1 MKRFTAAALAA
12 ATAISLAAAP
22 AQAAEG
28 SSKAYSEC
36 VTALRQY
43 DNEKDKA
50 LKGGDATDKATA
62 AIIDGILKGAF
73 EEAGIQGSSNEGTC
87 INVLTHPTSEYRSN
101 ALAFLILVPLAIVG
115 VLAGAAAYA
124 GVIPGVQLPF

>member
-1 MKRFTAAALAA
+1 MKRTAAAVLAA
-12 ATAISLAAAP
+12 TTALSLAAVP

-36 VTALRQY
+36 VTALKQY
-43 DNEKDKA
+43 DNEKEKA
-50 LKGGDATDKATA
+50 LKSGDATDKATA
-62 AIIDGILKGAF
+62 ALADGILKGAF
-73 EEAGIQGSSNEGTC
+73 EEAGIQGSTNEGTC
-87 INVLTHPTSEYRSN
+87 IKVLTHPTSDYRSS

-115 VLAGAAAYA
+115 VLGAGAAYA

>member
-12 ATAISLAAAP
+12 TTAISLAVAP

-36 VTALRQY
+36 VTGLNKY
-43 DNEKDKA
+43 DIDKEKA
-50 LKGGDATDKATA
+50 LKSGDSTDA
-62 AIIDGILKGAF
+62 AAAALADGLVKGAF

-87 INVLTHPTSEYRSN
+87 LKALTHPQSDYRSS

-115 VLAGAAAYA
+115 VLAGGAAAA
-124 GVIPGVQLPF
+124 GLIPGVSLPF